1 MAAARA
7 LLTPAR
13 PAAIDETD
21 ESASALGV
29 PPEML
34 AELKARAPLP
44 PPPPPSCTVWPCNT
58 PAVALFE
65 SLFTQWR
72 VGPGGVVGLDYTVL
86 PIVARSRGIAPR
98 RLPQLLPDLQ
108 VMEDE
113 ALSLYAEVALQAMEQ
128 PPGRRPT
135 LH

>member
-21 ESASALGV
+21 ESASALSV

-34 AELKARAPLP
+34 AELKAQAPLP

-58 PAVALFE
+58 SAVALFE
-65 SLFTQWR
+65 SLLTQWR
-72 VGPGGVVGLDYTVL
+72 VGPGGVVGLDYAVL
-86 PIVARSRGIAPR
+86 PLVARSRGIAPR
-98 RLPQLLPDLQ
+98 RLSQLLPDLQ

-113 ALSLYAEVALQAMEQ
+113 ALGIYAELAEQAMSQRTE
-128 PPGRRPT
+128 PT

>member
-21 ESASALGV
+21 ESATALSV

-44 PPPPPSCTVWPCNT
+44 PPPPPSCTVWPCNS
-58 PAVALFE
+58 PSVSLFE
-65 SLFTQWR
+65 GMLTQWR
-72 VGPGGVVGLDYTVL
+72 VGPSGVVGLDYSVL

-98 RLPQLLPDLQ
+98 RINALLPDLQ

-113 ALSLYAEVALQAMEQ
+113 ALGYYAELAEQATEQ
-128 PPGRRPT
+128 PTRPT

>member
-1 MAAARA
+1 M
-7 LLTPAR
+7 LTPAR

-21 ESASALGV
+21 ESASALSV

-34 AELKARAPLP
+34 AELKARAPQPATP
-44 PPPPPSCTVWPCNT
+44 PPACTVWPSNI

-65 SLFTQWR
+65 ALLTQWR
-72 VGPGGVVGLDYTVL
+72 VGPGGVIGLDYAVL
-86 PIVARSRGIAPR
+86 PIAARSRGISPR

-113 ALSLYAEVALQAMEQ
+113 ALDLYAELAQQAMQQ
-128 PPGRRPT
+128 PAGHT
-135 LH
+135 VH